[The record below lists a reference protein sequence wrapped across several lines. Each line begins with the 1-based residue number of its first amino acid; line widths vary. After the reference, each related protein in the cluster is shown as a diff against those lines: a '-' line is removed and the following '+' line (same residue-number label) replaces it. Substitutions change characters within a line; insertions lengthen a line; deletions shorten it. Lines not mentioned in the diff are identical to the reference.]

1 MSTALAPLSA
11 LQVRA
16 IHALAEHRRG
26 ALAAAALNLG
36 QPSLSRHVRA
46 SEERL
51 GAVLFQRG
59 WSGSETTSAGDVVA
73 RQCQRILA
81 ALEALDA
88 SLQDEAGRPAR
99 LAVHARWRHLRA
111 VTATARTGS
120 VSAAAA
126 LMGVRQPAVSQALR
140 DVSGFVGPPLFRR
153 HRTGMEA
160 TPAALRLA
168 AVWDEIAADLAQI
181 PGLLGPSQTGLTG
194 RVAVGMLPFSGQN
207 LVVEAF
213 AELTATHPH
222 VRLVAIPGSYTM
234 LAQALQ
240 RGEIDLIMGSLRD
253 PAPLPGLI
261 EEPLYDEHFT
271 MIARH
276 DHPCHDAP
284 LTVAALARLQWSVAP
299 HGTPVRRYFEAFF
312 RDAPQPPQT
321 QPCEIFSF
329 ANAEQMIVGSE
340 SVALLCYNDER
351 LRALNPAL
359 RRLEIDLPDARVP
372 VGVTRVAGAPLPPAV
387 AAFLDR
393 LRARIVALGL

>member
-1 MSTALAPLSA
+1 M
-11 LQVRA
+11 QVRA
-16 IHALAEHRRG
+16 IRALAEHRRG
-26 ALAAAALNLG
+26 ALAAEALNLG

-46 SEERL
+46 SEERF
-51 GAVLFQRG
+51 GTVLFQRG
-59 WSGSETTSAGDVVA
+59 WSGSETTGAGDVVA

-81 ALEALDA
+81 ALEALDD
-88 SLQDEAGRPAR
+88 SLHDDAGRPAR

-111 VTATARTGS
+111 VTAVARAGS
-120 VSAAAA
+120 VSGAAAA
-126 LMGVRQPAVSQALR
+126 LGVRQPAVSQAL
-140 DVSGFVGPPLFRR
+140 SEIAGFVGPPLFRR
-153 HRTGMEA
+153 HRTGMEP

-168 AVWDEIAADLAQI
+168 VVWDQIAGDLARLTE
-181 PGLLGPSQTGLTG
+181 LLGQSQTGLTG

-213 AELTATHPH
+213 AELTAAHPH

-253 PAPLPGLI
+253 PAPLPGLT
-261 EEPLYDEHFT
+261 EEALYDERFT

-284 LTVAALARLQWSVAP
+284 LTIEALARLQWSVAP

-351 LRALNPAL
+351 LMALNPAL

-372 VGVTRVAGAPLPPAV
+372 IGVTRVAGAPSPPAV